1 MSSGF
6 SARPVRSGVTML
18 ARRDIPARDL
28 SVIFVV
34 EYLHHDA
41 CSQGSSSAGLVC
53 DLCRR

>member
-6 SARPVRSGVTML
+6 SARPVRIGVTRL

-34 EYLHHDA
+34 EYITI
-41 CSQGSSSAGLVC
+41 LVLREVRAQ
-53 DLCRR
+53 DLSVIMS